1 MSWGPINLDKIW
13 KEDFRSVDE
22 LLVKL
27 QKHRYWKMISEETL
41 RLIFDKLHE
50 NSVHI
55 PRIANASC
63 IGIDDMQRIRD
74 FLIISDEYDLVK
86 KNYVELAKS
95 EVGMG
100 LGILSMFA
108 VTLERLGASIAQDY
122 PYSNLSDEEV
132 KLLMFMAELSY
143 QSSIL
148 CDRYLFE
155 SYFGVIFCCCAFL
168 DIDTAQLWAVEFDE
182 AVKSLKKM
190 DEANLNYYQKP
201 IKQDSD
207 RIKNVK
213 NMIEEM
219 INEHRNDKP

>member
-1 MSWGPINLDKIW
+1 MGKIW

-27 QKHRYWKMISEETL
+27 QKHRYWKKINKATL

-50 NSVHI
+50 NSVYI
-55 PRIANASC
+55 PNIIKDPSVV
-63 IGIDDMQRIRD
+63 IDDMQRIRD
-74 FLIISDEYDLVK
+74 FLIISEEYNLVK
-86 KNYVELAKS
+86 NNYVKLARS
-95 EVGMG
+95 DVGMS
-100 LGILSMFA
+100 LGILHMFA

-132 KLLMFMAELSY
+132 TRLMVMAEMSY
-143 QSSIL
+143 GSSIL

-155 SYFGVIFCCCAFL
+155 SYFGVAFCCCVFM
-168 DIDTAQLWAVEFDE
+168 DIDAAQLWAVEFDE
-182 AVKSLKKM
+182 AVKSLNGM
-190 DEANLNYYQKP
+190 DEANLSYSQKS
-201 IKQDSD
+201 IKQDTD

-219 INEHRNDKP
+219 INEHRKMINHDSIEL